1 MSLVKRNEDYPMWPS
16 IFNEFFGRNF
26 LDFTSRN
33 FSATNTTLPSVNI
46 MEDQDQF
53 TVELAAPGFDKGD
66 FKIEHNNNVLT
77 ISSDKKVENEVKE
90 GECFSRKEFSYQ
102 SFSRSFTIPDT
113 IDDEKITAKYE
124 NGILKVILPKRDEA
138 KPKPALQIEIQ

>member
-16 IFNEFFGRNF
+16 IFNDFFGRNF

-53 TVELAAPGFDKGD
+53 IVELAAPGFEKED

-77 ISSDKKVENEVKE
+77 ISSDKRVENETKE
-90 GECFSRKEFSYQ
+90 GECYSQGSSAINHSVDRLLYP
-102 SFSRSFTIPDT
+102 TP
-113 IDDEKITAKYE
+113 
-124 NGILKVILPKRDEA
+124 LKVKRSTLST
-138 KPKPALQIEIQ
+138 KMVF

>member
-16 IFNEFFGRNF
+16 IFNDFFGRNF

-46 MEDQDQF
+46 LEDQDQF
-53 TVELAAPGFDKGD
+53 TVELAAPGFDKAD
-66 FKIEHNNNVLT
+66 FKIENNDKVLT

-90 GECFSRKEFSYQ
+90 GECYSRKEFSYQ
-102 SFSRSFTIPDT
+102 SFSRSFTLPET
-113 IDDEKITAKYE
+113 VENEKITAKYE
-124 NGILKVILPKRDEA
+124 NGILTVVLPKRDEA
-138 KPKPALQIEIQ
+138 KPKPAFQIEIQ